1 MYEVSHRKYGTTN
14 ATRQGVQGKGLLHKK
29 KSNQHH
35 MIGKAPVILENQPA
49 HLPAS

>member
-1 MYEVSHRKYGTTN
+1 MKYHIESMEQQMPQDREFKERAFCT
-14 ATRQGVQGKGLLHKK
+14 KK